1 MQMTSDNEE
10 NSLIEK
16 QAVHKKAY
24 HSPKL
29 IGFGSLADLTHTN
42 MNGPFSDNGTGM
54 LSMQSMM
61 VTS

>member
-1 MQMTSDNEE
+1 MTSDNEKK
-10 NSLIEK
+10 NLIEK

-29 IGFGSLADLTHTN
+29 IGFGSLADLTHVN
-42 MNGPFSDNGTGM
+42 MDGPFADNGTGM
-54 LSMQSMM
+54 FSMQSMM